1 MNPLASRLT
10 QRHRRALQALSGSAA
25 RRARGVLQRARWD
38 AVAEWWA
45 AGAGDELVDTVR
57 VGHERAV
64 ALTVQYLYEHA
75 RLHSAEVDPLP
86 AVIDLGMVRGTLW
99 TVGPEAFLVA
109 MAHKRGLPAARRVM
123 VRGVVGSVQRLVLA
137 GDRDTVVGTWQA
149 GR

>member
-10 QRHRRALQALSGSAA
+10 QQHRRRLQAAAAASARA
-25 RRARGVLQRARWD
+25 ARGVLRRAWWD
-38 AVAEWWA
+38 AIAEWWV
-45 AGAGDELVDTVR
+45 AGAGDDLVDTVR

-75 RLHSAEVDPLP
+75 RLHGVEVDPLP

-99 TVGPEAFLVA
+99 TVGPEMFLRA
-109 MAHKRGLPAARRVM
+109 MARRRGLSAARQAM

-137 GDRDTVVGTWQA
+137 GDRDTVMGTWQA